1 MAKRG
6 RKAVTTNLA
15 MRTAST
21 QQTPNILDMTPTG
34 KNNDLLAV
42 KLGAYTSLRFD
53 RRACE

>member
-15 MRTAST
+15 MRSVHPTDSEYLGHGA
-21 QQTPNILDMTPTG
+21 TG

-42 KLGAYTSLRFD
+42 KLGAYTSWRFD
-53 RRACE
+53 RRARE

>member
-34 KNNDLLAV
+34 KNNDLLA
-42 KLGAYTSLRFD
+42 SLRFD
-53 RRACE
+53 RRPANK